1 MGLAA
6 ILARRSL
13 LQRPGRTLFSI
24 LGIAVGIATVVGIF
38 TLDHN
43 TLILRA
49 HSDDPDWQAEIQ
61 VSPSEGVKNP
71 REELRHVVGV
81 SDVSSV
87 FQSQAS
93 LWPDGG
99 EPRGTYFVGL
109 EPAHARALGKYS
121 LLEGRDLEPGR
132 AELLVGENLALEL
145 GLGLG
150 ARVGLSAP
158 RVVPAEECVGGKL
171 VQKELESKDP
181 PRREFEVVGI
191 LARDGI
197 GRRASG
203 QVVVADVDV
212 AAPLFADGR
221 VQKRFWVRRD
231 PKINLETLQ
240 ANLGEAWSYDLKK
253 SVIIGQAADER
264 AFRNGVRF
272 AGLALAASKPYFA
285 FRGALYT
292 GPFFATDQSV
302 PSLIASRKDAPELLY
317 GAAGAASAQAFD
329 LVASGSSLTATVA
342 IAGAGPIVVVVLSA
356 GKPRDA
362 VVV

>member
-6 ILARRSL
+6 TLARRSL

-71 REELRHVVGV
+71 REELQHVVGV

-121 LLEGRDLEPGR
+121 LLDGRFTQPLPPRTASG
-132 AELLVGENLALEL
+132 LVTERHIA
-145 GLGLG
+145 
-150 ARVGLSAP
+150 VK
-158 RVVPAEECVGGKL
+158 VTGGDANTKL
-171 VQKELESKDP
+171 VSYVT
-181 PRREFEVVGI
+181 PRR
-191 LARDGI
+191 R
-197 GRRASG
+197 
-203 QVVVADVDV
+203 
-212 AAPLFADGR
+212 
-221 VQKRFWVRRD
+221 W
-231 PKINLETLQ
+231 
-240 ANLGEAWSYDLKK
+240 
-253 SVIIGQAADER
+253 
-264 AFRNGVRF
+264 
-272 AGLALAASKPYFA
+272 
-285 FRGALYT
+285 
-292 GPFFATDQSV
+292 PF
-302 PSLIASRKDAPELLY
+302 
-317 GAAGAASAQAFD
+317 
-329 LVASGSSLTATVA
+329 
-342 IAGAGPIVVVVLSA
+342 
-356 GKPRDA
+356 
-362 VVV
+362 